1 MMKTMKRQTIEGMV
15 STVAAVMVMAGLF
28 APAAMAEEVV
38 RDHRDGSEEA
48 SPIVRDHRDD
58 STSTVDEEEPQ
69 MVCIKAPCPGSSD
82 STSTVD
88 EEDSAPHE
96 PQVVCIKAP
105 CPGSGDSSTEEEPY
119 KDPGIRQ
126 CDITPV
132 ECEGT
137 DGSGDSGGVVRDHRD
152 DGSKDEEAASA
163 PGGVKVGVN
172 NPSAGSPKEEA
183 VSGAP
188 ADEAGQ
194 EANGG
199 TVYGCA
205 YDDYYYDEET
215 DMCWPNGMFLGVL
228 FGDEPWP
235 ESAGGYVSLLGDFV
249 QDPLVGTGLTLQA
262 GLGYVG
268 DALVEFGDTGNF
280 VGWPFQGLG
289 YTLGF
294 LGDVS
299 GALGTGLGEAAGAV
313 ADGVGEVVDAIGDA
327 AGAAYDEIASWF

>member
-1 MMKTMKRQTIEGMV
+1 MKKMMKMKTMNIEQTIKRMV
-15 STVAAVMVMAGLF
+15 LTGAAVTLMMSLA
-28 APAAMAEEVV
+28 APAVVAQPVV
-38 RDHRDGSEEA
+38 RDQRDGSGEEA
-48 SPIVRDHRDD
+48 APIVRDHRVD
-58 STSTVDEEEPQ
+58 STTSTVEPEQ
-69 MVCIKAPCPGSSD
+69 EK
-82 STSTVD
+82 
-88 EEDSAPHE
+88 
-96 PQVVCIKAP
+96 
-105 CPGSGDSSTEEEPY
+105 PY
-119 KDPGIRQ
+119 KDPGIRL

-132 ECEGT
+132 ECEDAQNQEEQEEPYEENPDDT
-137 DGSGDSGGVVRDHRD
+137 SQCFIKPYCEAPEESGDSGVVRDHRD
-152 DGSKDEEAASA
+152 GGKDKEAASAPGGVQVDVNNPSGAAPKDEEAASA
-163 PGGVKVGVN
+163 PGGVKV
-172 NPSAGSPKEEA
+172 EEA
-183 VSGAP
+183 
-188 ADEAGQ
+188 
-194 EANGG
+194 ANSG

-249 QDPLVGTGLTLQA
+249 QDPLVGLGVSLQA
-262 GLGYVG
+262 GLGLVG

-294 LGDVS
+294 LGDAS